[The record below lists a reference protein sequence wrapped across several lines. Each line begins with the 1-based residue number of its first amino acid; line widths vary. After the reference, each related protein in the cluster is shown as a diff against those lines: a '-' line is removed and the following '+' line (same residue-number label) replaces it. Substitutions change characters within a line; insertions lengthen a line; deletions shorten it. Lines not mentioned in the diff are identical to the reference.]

1 MKQNKAFEFRLY
13 PTVKQALFFNKTFG
27 CCRLVYNKMLSERQ
41 ESFKLVGKSSSRTPA
56 ELKKEFPFL
65 KEVDSLAL
73 SNEWTNLNSAYRN
86 FFRDKKVGFP
96 KFKSKKNNRK
106 SYTTFN
112 QCGTIKVL
120 NGFVKLPK
128 IGFIK
133 CKTHREIPTDW
144 KIKSATIFQTSTGK
158 FYISIL
164 CEYESNIQQI
174 IPSKTKSVGI
184 DYKSNGFG
192 VTSNGEILSSHRY
205 FRENQSK
212 LVMEQRRLSR
222 KKKGSK
228 NYEKQRLK
236 VAKVHEHIANCRKDR
251 AHKLSYYFAENYD
264 VVCLEDLNLQNIAQ
278 SLKLGKSTND
288 NGFGMFRVFLS
299 YKMQDRGKYL
309 IYIDKWDATSTVC
322 SACGS
327 YRKDIVNSLAI
338 REWTCPDCGT
348 HHDRDI
354 NAAKNIL
361 RLGLLKLSFKKN
373 YLRQELSEVTFA
385 VRYD

>member
-1 MKQNKAFEFRLY
+1 MKKNKAFKFRLY
-13 PTVKQALFFNKTFG
+13 PNSEQALFFIKTFG
-27 CCRLVYNKMLSERQ
+27 CCRLVYNAMLYERN
-41 ESFKLVGKSSSRTPA
+41 ESYKSTGKSFSRTPA

-65 KEVDSLAL
+65 KEVDSHALA
-73 SNEWTNLNSAYRN
+73 SEWTNLNVAYKN

-96 KFKSKKNNRK
+96 KFKSKKNDRK
-106 SYTTFN
+106 SYTTYN
-112 QCGTIKVL
+112 QHSIIKVL
-120 NGFVKLPK
+120 NGFVRLPK
-128 IGFIK
+128 IGFVK
-133 CKTHREIPTDW
+133 CKAHREIPSDW
-144 KIKSATIFQTSTGK
+144 KIKSATISQTPTGK
-158 FYISIL
+158 FYVSIL

-212 LVMEQRRLSR
+212 LAMEQRRLSR

-236 VAKVHEHIANCRKDR
+236 VARVHEHIANCRKDR
-251 AHKLSYYFAENYD
+251 AHQLSYYFAENYD

-288 NGFGMFRVFLS
+288 NGFGMFRDFLA
-299 YKMQDRGKYL
+299 YKMKDRCKYL
-309 IYIDKWDATSTVC
+309 VYIDKWDATSIVC

-327 YRKDIVNSLAI
+327 YHKDIVNSLSI
-338 REWTCPDCGT
+338 REWTCPDCGV

-361 RLGLLKLSFKKN
+361 RLGLLRL
-373 YLRQELSEVTFA
+373 
-385 VRYD
+385 